1 MKNRFVIANIS
12 FLTGIIYIIVKYLF
26 IYNKSYTLNVYLS
39 LFIEASLVCLFQVIA
54 NVFIYKISSS
64 YLCSNLLIYIIYPLF
79 IAIIVWT
86 GVLFL

>member
-26 IYNKSYTLNVYLS
+26 IYNKSYTLNIYLS

-54 NVFIYKISSS
+54 NAFIYKISSS
-64 YLCSNLLIYIIYPLF
+64 YLCSNLLIYIISPLF

-86 GVLFL
+86 GILFL